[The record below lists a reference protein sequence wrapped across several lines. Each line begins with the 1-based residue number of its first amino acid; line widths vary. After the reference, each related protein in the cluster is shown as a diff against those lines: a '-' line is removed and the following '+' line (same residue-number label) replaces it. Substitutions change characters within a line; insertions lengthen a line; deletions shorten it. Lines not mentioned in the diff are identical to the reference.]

1 MTDQVAERLHGIPAV
16 MARLDLGRNYVFDL
30 ITTGELRS
38 IKVGRR
44 RLVSESALVEFIT
57 KLDRQGGLEEPRDND
72 PEPEPAQRYPSSLFA
87 NTPPPNNTPP
97 PDNSSPP
104 NNSP

>member
-30 ITTGELRS
+30 ITSGALRS

-57 KLDRQGGLEEPRDND
+57 KLDQQGGRSSTGNAVARDND
-72 PEPEPAQRYPSSLFA
+72 PPQRYPSSMFA
-87 NTPPPNNTPP
+87 KLTELAEHNP
-97 PDNSSPP
+97 
-104 NNSP
+104 